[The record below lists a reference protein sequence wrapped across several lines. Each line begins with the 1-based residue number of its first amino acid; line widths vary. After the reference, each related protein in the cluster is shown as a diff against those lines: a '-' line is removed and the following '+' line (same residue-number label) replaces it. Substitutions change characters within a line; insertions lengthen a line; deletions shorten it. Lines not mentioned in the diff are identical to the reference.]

1 MYTATIPGRNLRD
14 TATGSKKL
22 LLVNIHSNET
32 QFRDHC
38 WVIASQLEKF
48 IPYQNHQEIDI
59 QFTADISSYQVQGPA
74 KETLTNISNIKITA
88 IRRKP
93 RKKKITSSTSR
104 KKKSAKVIRY

>member
-14 TATGSKKL
+14 TATGCKKL
-22 LLVNIHSNET
+22 LLVNICNNET

-38 WVIASQLEKF
+38 WVVASQLEKF

-59 QFTADISSYQVQGPA
+59 QFNADVLSYQVNSPA
-74 KETLTNISNIKITA
+74 KETLTNISDIKITA

-93 RKKKITSSTSR
+93 RKKKAPTTSR